1 MRHEKNPTRKKV
13 QHERVQHTK
22 KCNMKGVQKKLNLKT
37 VELKKS
43 ATWVHHENVQDKMLQ
58 YERKIKHENNAT

>member
-37 VELKKS
+37 VELEKKCDMS
-43 ATWVHHENVQDKMLQ
+43 AP
-58 YERKIKHENNAT
+58 RKRSG